1 MLFGLPNVNARSSA
15 NLALILSAR
24 VHTVYRPLPIRTM
37 ATAYSTSVFQPG
49 IFNNKAVFCT
59 GGAGTICRRQV
70 EALVIL
76 GANAVIVGRKKV
88 VTEKVAA
95 EIQQLRKGSKVLG
108 MSVDVRD
115 YKALQEA
122 IARTVEELGKID
134 YVICGAAGN
143 FLADFRHLSS
153 NAFKTVVEIDLLGSY
168 NTVKAAQNQLITNK
182 GSVIFVSA
190 TLHYYGVPFQS
201 HVAAAKA
208 GIDALSNA
216 LAVELGPFGVRCNCI
231 APGPIDGTEGI
242 SRLLPKEMTENAR
255 KAVPLQR
262 FGTID
267 DISHATVFLFSPA
280 SSFITG
286 TTIVVDGGAWHTG
299 QAGTLPY
306 PESIL
311 HSDKLSLFAPKSKSK
326 L

>member
-1 MLFGLPNVNARSSA
+1 MP
-15 NLALILSAR
+15 
-24 VHTVYRPLPIRTM
+24 
-37 ATAYSTSVFQPG
+37 ATYSTSVFQPG
-49 IFNNKAVFCT
+49 IFDNRIVFCT

-76 GANAVIVGRKKV
+76 GANAVIVGRKKE
-88 VTEKVAA
+88 VTEKAAA
-95 EIQQLRKGSKVLG
+95 EIQKLRKGCKVIGL
-108 MSVDVRD
+108 SVDVRD

-122 IARTVEELGKID
+122 VARSVEEFGKID

-153 NAFKTVVEIDLLGSY
+153 NAFKSVVDIDLLGSY
-168 NTVKAAQNQLITNK
+168 NTVKAAQDQLIQNK
-182 GSVIFVSA
+182 GTVIFVSA

-201 HVAAAKA
+201 HVGAAKA

-216 LAVELGPFGVRCNCI
+216 LAVELGPFGVRFNCI
-231 APGPIDGTEGI
+231 APGPIGGTEGI
-242 SRLLPKEMTENAR
+242 SRLLPKGMKEKAR
-255 KAVPLQR
+255 KLVPLQR
-262 FGTID
+262 FGTTD
-267 DISHATVFLFSPA
+267 DVANATVFLFSPA

-286 TTIVVDGGAWHTG
+286 ATIVVDGAAWHTG
-299 QAGTLPY
+299 QQIALPY

-311 HSDKLSLFAPKSKSK
+311 DSDYLGFASPSKSK